1 MHHPVASGPSGSI
14 CSQSRPV
21 CAHFRVLCSQP
32 TAEWEEVST
41 TSVPQLLSHSMGAVP
56 LGHTKELSGTGS
68 SYILLLPASKGA
80 PLEHFCCRTL
90 LLLQG
95 EGGGCRT
102 LKSYRQGFAF
112 WRGTCNL
119 PLPAACTPQPGVSAI
134 PPQPRAACASLCCCT
149 RLCRG
154 CTCHIFKLLLPAWA
168 WIWSPA
174 RQGKQGMSN
183 CCFFST
189 ASDKEFHPCRLSG
202 MPGQAGE
209 TMHLCAWDSSC
220 GQRLGVWSGGLF

>member
-1 MHHPVASGPSGSI
+1 MGGGFHH
-14 CSQSRPV
+14 
-21 CAHFRVLCSQP
+21 LCP
-32 TAEWEEVST
+32 TAAFSQHGSSATWAHQRTEWDWF
-41 TSVPQLLSHSMGAVP
+41 M
-56 LGHTKELSGTGS
+56 

-134 PPQPRAACASLCCCT
+134 PPSPGLPVLPCAAAPGSVGAALVT
-149 RLCRG
+149 SSSSFFQHGPGYGAQQGRG
-154 CTCHIFKLLLPAWA
+154 N
-168 WIWSPA
+168 
-174 RQGKQGMSN
+174 R
-183 CCFFST
+183 
-189 ASDKEFHPCRLSG
+189 E
-202 MPGQAGE
+202 
-209 TMHLCAWDSSC
+209 
-220 GQRLGVWSGGLF
+220 

>member
-134 PPQPRAACASLCCCT
+134 PPSPGLPVLPCAAAPGSVGAALVT
-149 RLCRG
+149 SSSSFFQHGPGYGAQQGRG
-154 CTCHIFKLLLPAWA
+154 N
-168 WIWSPA
+168 
-174 RQGKQGMSN
+174 R
-183 CCFFST
+183 
-189 ASDKEFHPCRLSG
+189 E
-202 MPGQAGE
+202 
-209 TMHLCAWDSSC
+209 
-220 GQRLGVWSGGLF
+220 

>member
-1 MHHPVASGPSGSI
+1 MGGGFHH
-14 CSQSRPV
+14 
-21 CAHFRVLCSQP
+21 LCP
-32 TAEWEEVST
+32 TAAFS
-41 TSVPQLLSHSMGAVP
+41 QH
-56 LGHTKELSGTGS
+56 GS
-68 SYILLLPASKGA
+68 SATWA
-80 PLEHFCCRTL
+80 HQRTEWDWFVL
-90 LLLQG
+90 HPTSSSQQGSTLRALLLQNTSLAPG
-95 EGGGCRT
+95 
-102 LKSYRQGFAF
+102 
-112 WRGTCNL
+112 RGRGLQNSEELQAGVCFLERNL
-119 PLPAACTPQPGVSAI
+119 QSAI
-134 PPQPRAACASLCCCT
+134 ASCMHPSARCVCHPPQPRAACASLCCCT

-209 TMHLCAWDSSC
+209 TMYLCAWDSSC